1 MLLLNRT
8 LLQLA
13 KGLWGWILS
22 ITALKLVVLVG
33 TALFAQSIGGFL
45 GALDSPSLTGET
57 MGAAIRSAL
66 LAALLM
72 LAAELLIGE
81 LEYRCTAQARLSL
94 RRKIF
99 AQALALGVGHIERVG
114 PVSAITAAVDG
125 VESMQV
131 YYSKYLPGL
140 LYCLLAPFYLFWQMS
155 QYSLPVAG
163 FLLAVALVL
172 MPVNNLF
179 RKHIETL
186 KTEYWDS
193 LEDLTGY
200 YFYRKNG
207 LEVRG

>member
-1 MLLLNRT
+1 MLLLNQT

-45 GALDSPSLTGET
+45 GALDSPSLTGEA

-140 LYCLLAPFYLFWQMS
+140 LYCLLAPFYLF
-155 QYSLPVAG
+155 
-163 FLLAVALVL
+163 
-172 MPVNNLF
+172 
-179 RKHIETL
+179 
-186 KTEYWDS
+186 
-193 LEDLTGY
+193 
-200 YFYRKNG
+200 
-207 LEVRG
+207 